1 MLSHIQASDLLLSR
15 AAQAD
20 GFLDD
25 CKGNG
30 HHDRSIC
37 TDGHN
42 TQRLNTQLAEAAA
55 VEQAILNIEEA
66 HSNGAPQ
73 AVCKV
78 NTHGAH
84 GIIDVKLQIQRLDD
98 HIDQNTGDQTDEK
111 RADAVN
117 HIAGSRDSDQAGQ

>member
-37 TDGHN
+37 TDSHN
-42 TQRLNTQLAEAAA
+42 AQRLNTQLAEAAA
-55 VEQAILNIEEA
+55 VKQAILHIEEA
-66 HSNGAPQ
+66 YSNGSPQ

-78 NTHGAH
+78 NTHSTH
-84 GIIDVKLQIQRLDD
+84 GIVDVKLQIQRLND
-98 HIDQNTGDQTDEK
+98 HIDQNTGDQTDEE
-111 RADAVN
+111 RTDTVN
-117 HIAGSRDSDQAGQ
+117 HIAGSRDSDQTGQ